1 MAEQD
6 DADVPF
12 EIERTTGDYVPS
24 GNEHPVNS
32 QGEPITS
39 SPDGYQHF
47 ADTNQIPSDE
57 ELFATLHGY
66 KPSESPEEAV
76 KQILKD
82 GLVAVVSQLIHLA
95 ENGTTE
101 RVRLE
106 SARYVLEWNLGKP
119 VGQSGLSDPWKE
131 LLGDI
136 QKDKAE

>member
-6 DADVPF
+6 DDVPF
-12 EIERTTGDYVPS
+12 EASDHT
-24 GNEHPVNS
+24 
-32 QGEPITS
+32 EPY
-39 SPDGYQHF
+39 PKF
-47 ADTNQIPSDE
+47 AESNQIPSDE

-66 KPSESPEEAV
+66 KPSESPEEAA

-82 GLVAVVSQLIHLA
+82 GLVSAAQQLIHLA

-136 QKDKAE
+136 QTKDKAE

>member
-1 MAEQD
+1 MSSETAGD
-6 DADVPF
+6 DAHGGPQD
-12 EIERTTGDYVPS
+12 
-24 GNEHPVNS
+24 
-32 QGEPITS
+32 
-39 SPDGYQHF
+39 YQHF
-47 ADTNQIPSDE
+47 ADSNNIPSNE

-66 KPSESPEEAV
+66 KPSESPEEAA

-82 GLVAVVSQLIHLA
+82 GLVSAAQQLVQLA
-95 ENGTTE
+95 ENGSTE

-106 SARYVLEWNLGKP
+106 SSKYVLEWNLGKP